1 MADINLRGYLCD
13 NDTADVYRYWGWRDI
28 TCPSD
33 IADALEVDPADLI
46 HASVF
51 PDAILRKTE

>member
-33 IADALEVDPADLI
+33 IADALEAAGGEEVTVLI
-46 HASVF
+46 N
-51 PDAILRKTE
+51 RGRG